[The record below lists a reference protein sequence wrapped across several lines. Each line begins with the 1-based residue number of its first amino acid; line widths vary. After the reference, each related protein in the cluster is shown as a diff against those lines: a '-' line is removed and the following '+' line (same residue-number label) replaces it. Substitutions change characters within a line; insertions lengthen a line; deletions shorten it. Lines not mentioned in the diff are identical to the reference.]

1 MICSLSTDDR
11 SSWQEVPIDRLRVL
25 VTVPQPLRGHIMQP
39 ATLARLSSLA
49 TVTFNEDGRNWS
61 AGELAERL
69 PGVDVI
75 LASWGL
81 PPLTD
86 EVLARADRLRLV
98 AYGAG
103 SVKGFAT
110 PALFDRGIAVCHAAP
125 RIADSVAEFTVMVAL
140 MGLRRP
146 QDFDRRMKAGE
157 GWPKAVD
164 APLYEIA
171 NKRVGLLGMGY
182 VGQRTARL
190 FRALGADV
198 WCYDP
203 YLAAEDAAA
212 LGVRSAALDD
222 LLRGCQVI
230 SVHLPVTEETRH
242 LLGRR
247 ELSLIA
253 DGSVFVNCA
262 RAWAVD
268 QDALLAELSTGRF
281 WAALDVFDVEPLSA
295 DSPWRRLDSVLLTP
309 HVAGLTRDCYYGLSE
324 LMIDEIARF
333 VAGEPLHHRVTRE
346 ALAHMA

>member
-1 MICSLSTDDR
+1 MICSRLIYDLNG
-11 SSWQEVPIDRLRVL
+11 WQEVPIDRLRVL
-25 VTVPQPLRGHIMQP
+25 VTVPQPLRDHIMKP
-39 ATLARLSSLA
+39 ATLARLSGLA
-49 TVTFNEDGRNWS
+49 EATLNEHGRNWAAS
-61 AGELAERL
+61 ELAERL

-81 PPLTD
+81 PALTD
-86 EVLARADRLRLV
+86 AVLARADRLRLV

-157 GWPKAVD
+157 AWPKAVD

-171 NKRVGLLGMGY
+171 GKRVGLLGMGY
-182 VGQRTARL
+182 VGRRTARL
-190 FRALGADV
+190 FLALGADV

-203 YLAAEDAAA
+203 YLSAEEAAA
-212 LGVRSAALDD
+212 LGVVPTTLDD
-222 LLRGCQVI
+222 LLRRCQIV
-230 SVHLPVTEETRH
+230 SVHLPVTEETHH

-247 ELSLIA
+247 ELSLVA
-253 DGSVFVNCA
+253 DGCVFVNCA
-262 RAWAVD
+262 RAWTVD

-281 WAALDVFDVEPLSA
+281 WAALDVFDVEPLPA
-295 DSPWRRLDSVLLTP
+295 DSPWRRLDNVLLTP
-309 HVAGLTRDCYYGLSE
+309 HVAGLTRDCYYGLTE
-324 LMIDEIARF
+324 QMVDEIGRF
-333 VAGEPLHHRVTRE
+333 AAGEPLRYYVTRE